1 MMMTAAAAVADK
13 TRAQEAL
20 SDMKVRGIR
29 GATTAASNT
38 RGDVLE
44 AATELMERLI
54 EANGI
59 DADDAAAA
67 FFTTT
72 PDLNAE
78 FPAAA
83 ARLMGWT
90 HVALMGASEI
100 DVPDAP
106 PLCIRTLI
114 LVNTDKRPQDLVNV
128 YLRGAKNLRSRGVD
142 GA

>member
-1 MMMTAAAAVADK
+1 M
-13 TRAQEAL
+13 
-20 SDMKVRGIR
+20 SKVRGIR
-29 GATTAASNT
+29 GATTAESNT
-38 RGDVLE
+38 REDVLA

-54 EANGI
+54 EANSI
-59 DADDAAAA
+59 DADDVAAA

-90 HVALMGASEI
+90 YVALMGASEI

-106 PLCIRTLI
+106 PLCIRVLI
-114 LVNTDKRPQDLVNV
+114 LINTDKPPQQLKNI
-128 YLRGAKNLRSRGVD
+128 YLRGATNLRKRGAED
-142 GA
+142 A

>member
-1 MMMTAAAAVADK
+1 M
-13 TRAQEAL
+13 
-20 SDMKVRGIR
+20 SKVRGIR
-29 GATTAASNT
+29 GATTAQSNT
-38 RGDVLE
+38 REDVLA

-54 EANGI
+54 EANSI
-59 DADDAAAA
+59 DADDVAAA

-90 HVALMGASEI
+90 YVALMGASEI

-106 PLCIRTLI
+106 PLCIRVLI
-114 LVNTDKRPQDLVNV
+114 LINTDKPPQQLKNI
-128 YLRGAKNLRSRGVD
+128 YLRGAANLRKRGVED
-142 GA
+142 A

>member
-1 MMMTAAAAVADK
+1 M
-13 TRAQEAL
+13 
-20 SDMKVRGIR
+20 SKVRGIR
-29 GATTAASNT
+29 GATTAESNT
-38 RGDVLE
+38 REDVLA

-54 EANGI
+54 EANSI
-59 DADDAAAA
+59 DADDVAAA

-90 HVALMGASEI
+90 YVALMGASEI

-106 PLCIRTLI
+106 PLCIRVLI
-114 LVNTDKRPQDLVNV
+114 LINTDKPPQQLKNI
-128 YLRGAKNLRSRGVD
+128 YLRGATNLRKRGVED
-142 GA
+142 D

>member
-1 MMMTAAAAVADK
+1 MY
-13 TRAQEAL
+13 
-20 SDMKVRGIR
+20 KVRGIR
-29 GATTAASNT
+29 GATTAVANT
-38 RGDVLE
+38 REAVLE
-44 AATELMERLI
+44 ATGELMERLI
-54 EANGI
+54 EANSI
-59 DADDAAAA
+59 EADDVAAA

-106 PLCIRTLI
+106 GLCVRVLVLI
-114 LVNTDKRPQDLVNV
+114 NTEKAAGELVNV
-128 YLRGAKNLRSRGVD
+128 YLRGAADLRKRGT
-142 GA
+142 GG

>member
-1 MMMTAAAAVADK
+1 M
-13 TRAQEAL
+13 
-20 SDMKVRGIR
+20 SKVRGIR
-29 GATTAASNT
+29 GATTAESNT
-38 RGDVLE
+38 REDVLA

-54 EANGI
+54 EANSI
-59 DADDAAAA
+59 DADDVAAA

-90 HVALMGASEI
+90 YVALMGASEI

-106 PLCIRTLI
+106 PLCIRVLI
-114 LVNTDKRPQDLVNV
+114 LINTDKPPQQLKNI
-128 YLRGAKNLRSRGVD
+128 YLRGATNLRKRGVED
-142 GA
+142 A

>member
-1 MMMTAAAAVADK
+1 M
-13 TRAQEAL
+13 
-20 SDMKVRGIR
+20 SKVRGIR
-29 GATTAASNT
+29 GATTAQSNT
-38 RGDVLE
+38 REDVLA

-54 EANGI
+54 EANSI
-59 DADDAAAA
+59 DADDVAAA

-90 HVALMGASEI
+90 YVALMGASEI

-106 PLCIRTLI
+106 PLCIRVLI
-114 LVNTDKRPQDLVNV
+114 LINTDKPPQQLKNI
-128 YLRGAKNLRSRGVD
+128 YLRGATNLRKRGVED
-142 GA
+142 A

>member
-1 MMMTAAAAVADK
+1 M
-13 TRAQEAL
+13 
-20 SDMKVRGIR
+20 SKVRGIR
-29 GATTAASNT
+29 GATTATSNT
-38 RGDVLE
+38 RDDVLA

-54 EANGI
+54 DANDI
-59 DADDAAAA
+59 CADDVAAA

-90 HVALMGASEI
+90 YVALMGASEI
-100 DVPDAP
+100 AVPDAP

-114 LVNTDKRPQDLVNV
+114 LINTDKPPQDLHNV
-128 YLRGAKNLRSRGVD
+128 YLQGARHLRKRGTD
-142 GA
+142 EE

>member
-1 MMMTAAAAVADK
+1 MY
-13 TRAQEAL
+13 
-20 SDMKVRGIR
+20 KVRGIR
-29 GATTAASNT
+29 GATTAAANT
-38 RGDVLE
+38 REAVL
-44 AATELMERLI
+44 AATGELMERLI
-54 EANGI
+54 EANSI
-59 DADDAAAA
+59 EADDVAAA

-106 PLCIRTLI
+106 RLCVRVLVLI
-114 LVNTDKRPQDLVNV
+114 NTDKAAAELVNV
-128 YLRGAKNLRSRGVD
+128 YLRGAADLRKRGTT
-142 GA
+142 GEG

>member
-1 MMMTAAAAVADK
+1 MY
-13 TRAQEAL
+13 
-20 SDMKVRGIR
+20 KVRGIR
-29 GATTAASNT
+29 GATTAAANT
-38 RGDVLE
+38 REAVL
-44 AATELMERLI
+44 AATGELMERLI
-54 EANGI
+54 EANSI
-59 DADDAAAA
+59 DADDVAAA

-106 PLCIRTLI
+106 RLCVRVLV
-114 LVNTDKRPQDLVNV
+114 LVNTERSAEELVNV
-128 YLRGAKNLRSRGVD
+128 YLRGAADLRKRGTGDEVGD
-142 GA
+142 

>member
-1 MMMTAAAAVADK
+1 M
-13 TRAQEAL
+13 
-20 SDMKVRGIR
+20 SKVRGIR
-29 GATTAASNT
+29 GATTAESNT
-38 RGDVLE
+38 REDVLA

-54 EANGI
+54 EANSI
-59 DADDAAAA
+59 DADDVAAA

-90 HVALMGASEI
+90 YVALMGASEI

-106 PLCIRTLI
+106 PLCIRVLI
-114 LVNTDKRPQDLVNV
+114 LINTDTPPQQLKNI
-128 YLRGAKNLRSRGVD
+128 YLRGATNLRKRGVED
-142 GA
+142 A